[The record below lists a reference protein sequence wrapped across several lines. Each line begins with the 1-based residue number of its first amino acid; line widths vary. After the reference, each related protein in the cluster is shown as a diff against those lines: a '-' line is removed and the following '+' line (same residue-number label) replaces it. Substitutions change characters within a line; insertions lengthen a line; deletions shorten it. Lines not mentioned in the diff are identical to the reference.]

1 MVGTVTRGEDEEVL
15 GISRVEVE
23 LEFLPLLGE
32 LLGGGQY
39 RSRHLKW
46 RVEVL
51 AGEGVGGLFARL
63 AGEHEGFARL
73 IFDAER
79 QCLREAI
86 VVVLNDH
93 LLDSTSG
100 LDTSLADGDRL
111 LIVPVLVGG
120 TSQTI
125 F

>member
-1 MVGTVTRGEDEEVL
+1 MQ
-15 GISRVEVE
+15 VE
-23 LEFLPLLGE
+23 LEFLPLLSE

-51 AGEGVGGLFARL
+51 AGEGVGSLFARL
-63 AGEHEGFARL
+63 AKEHEGFARL

-79 QCLREAI
+79 RCLRDAI
-86 VVVLNDH
+86 AVALNDH
-93 LLDSTSG
+93 LLDPTSG

-111 LIVPVLVGG
+111 LVVPVLAGG